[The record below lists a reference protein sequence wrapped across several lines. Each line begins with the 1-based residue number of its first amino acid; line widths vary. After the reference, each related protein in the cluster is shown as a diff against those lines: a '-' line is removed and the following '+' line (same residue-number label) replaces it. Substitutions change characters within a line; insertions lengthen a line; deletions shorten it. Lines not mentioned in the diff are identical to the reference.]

1 MSQFTVAIVGG
12 GFTGTT
18 LAAQLLRK
26 SGGSVSVL
34 LIEKA
39 ARLGRGVAYS
49 TECMEHLLNVRA
61 RNMSAYPDDPEHF
74 FEWAR
79 LNHLP
84 GDSADDY
91 LPRPLYGQYVAS
103 VLQQEIER
111 YPGRVE
117 HVHDEAVSI
126 ARVGDTAEI
135 RLRGGR
141 TLFAD
146 KVVIALGN
154 FPPGDPRLPGRTPHS
169 LRYVSNPWK
178 ASALGDVSHDHSVLL
193 VGSGLTSVDVAI
205 SLRERGFGGVIH
217 ILSRRGLLPQV
228 HKATAAWPP
237 FWTEQSPRT
246 VRGLLRLIRTQV
258 EAAEKAGSGW
268 RAVIDSLR
276 PFTQQIWRSF
286 SLSERRRFLRHVRP
300 YWDVHRHRIAPAIGA
315 RLASQIQDDQ
325 MEIHAGR
332 IQAYAED
339 IDGVEVT
346 YRDRQSGQDERL
358 RVDRVINCTGPESDC
373 RKVENPLLADLMRQK
388 LARPDP
394 LLLGLDVSPDGALI
408 DADGAASNLLYAIG
422 PVRKGNLWETI
433 AVPELRVQV
442 SELSKLL
449 LGKGEEA
456 QPKPE
461 INPGPERQVPIA
473 AFPQQRG
480 GTGIYFEQFYLGCLA
495 HASYL
500 LGSEGEA
507 VVVDPQRDVDIYL
520 RAAEQRGLRIHHIFE
535 THLHADFVSGHQE
548 LAART
553 GAKIY
558 IGPNGHATVPHAE
571 VHEGFE
577 LRVGKMRIKV
587 LETPGHTPESI
598 CLAVTDEEKSPNP
611 RAVLTGDTLFLG
623 DVGRPDLSKTHTPT
637 VLAGMLYDSL
647 HNKLLKLADE
657 VIVYPAHGAG
667 SLCGRNMR
675 AERSS
680 TIGTERLTNYALQIE
695 SKEEFIRQ
703 LTTNL
708 PPRPEYFP
716 QDAQINRTGAPA
728 LSELPGLKDVSAREL
743 QLLLNEKVIALDVRS
758 ADEFASGHV
767 PGSINI
773 PLSGQFASWAGILLG
788 LSSRPVLIATS
799 PEQLSEART
808 RLARVGIDDA
818 RGYLQD
824 GIEGWVGAG
833 LEVSELPQITV
844 QRLNEH
850 FSGDKLQLLDVRRRP
865 EWEAGHVEAAAWW
878 PLEDFRTSLP
888 QLNRNA
894 PIAVLCKGGYRSMIA
909 CSWLRREGFQNVTNV
924 VGGFDAWENSR
935 LPFVTELSG
944 AAV

>member
-1 MSQFTVAIVGG
+1 MPELTVAIVGG

-18 LAAQLLRK
+18 LAAQLLRA
-26 SGGSVSVL
+26 SGGSVFVV
-34 LIEKA
+34 LIERG

-49 TECMEHLLNVRA
+49 TECSEHLLNVRA
-61 RNMSAYPDDPEHF
+61 KNMSAYPDDPEHF
-74 FEWAR
+74 LEWAR
-79 LNHLP
+79 LNHAP
-84 GDSADDY
+84 GASPDDY

-103 VLQQEIER
+103 LLQQEIENH
-111 YPGRVE
+111 PGQIE
-117 HVHDEAVSI
+117 HVQDDAVSI
-126 ARVGDTAEI
+126 ASIGDTAEI
-135 RLRGGR
+135 RLRSGR
-141 TLFAD
+141 TLLAD

-154 FPPGDPRLPGRTPHS
+154 FPPGDPPLPGKMPHTP
-169 LRYVSNPWK
+169 RYVSNPWK
-178 ASALGDVSHDHSVLL
+178 ASALGDVSHDKSVLL

-205 SLRERGFGGVIH
+205 TLRRRGFPGTIH
-217 ILSRRGLLPQV
+217 ILSRRGLLPQA
-228 HKATAAWPP
+228 HKATTPWPP
-237 FWTEQSPRT
+237 FWTDKSPRT
-246 VRGLLRLIRTQV
+246 VRGLLRLVRTQV
-258 EAAEKAGSGW
+258 KGAENAGSDW

-276 PFTQQIWRSF
+276 PFTQEIWHALSF
-286 SLSERRRFLRHVRP
+286 TERRRFLRHVRP

-325 MEIHAGR
+325 IEIHAGR
-332 IQAYAED
+332 IKAYAED
-339 IDGVEVT
+339 VDGVDVT
-346 YRDRQSGQDERL
+346 FQDRQTRELKRM

-373 RKVENPLLADLMRQK
+373 RKVDDPLLTNLMRQK

-394 LLLGLDVSPDGALI
+394 LFLGLHVTPDGALI
-408 DADGAASNLLYAIG
+408 DAHGAPSNLLYAIG
-422 PVRKGNLWETI
+422 PVRKGSLWETI

-442 SELSKLL
+442 SELSTLL
-449 LGKGEEA
+449 LRMGEEA
-456 QPKPE
+456 QPKRE
-461 INPGPERQVPIA
+461 VNLGPERQVPLA
-473 AFPQQRG
+473 AFPQQLAG
-480 GTGIYFEQFYLGCLA
+480 SIYFEQFYLGCLA

-520 RAAEQRGLRIHHIFE
+520 KAAEQRGLRIRHIFE

-558 IGPNGHATVPHAE
+558 IGPNGHATVPHME

-598 CLAVTDEEKSPNP
+598 CLVVTDEEKSSNP
-611 RAVLTGDTLFLG
+611 WAVLTGDTLFLG

-647 HNKLLKLADE
+647 HDKLLRLADD

-680 TIGTERLTNYALQIE
+680 TIGTERLTNYALQIK

-716 QDAQINRTGAPA
+716 QDAQINRAGAPA
-728 LSELPGLKDVSAREL
+728 LSELPKLTLISAQEL
-743 QLLLNEKVIALDVRS
+743 QLLLAEGVVALDIRS
-758 ADEFASGHV
+758 GDQFAAAHV
-767 PGSINI
+767 PGSISI
-773 PLSGQFASWAGILLG
+773 PLAGEFASWAGILLG
-788 LSSRPVLIATS
+788 LFCRPVLIAPS

-808 RLARVGIDDA
+808 RLSRVGIDDV

-824 GIEGWVGAG
+824 GIEGWTKAG
-833 LEVSELPQITV
+833 LALTELPQITA
-844 QRLNEH
+844 QTLHDN
-850 FSGDKLQLLDVRRRP
+850 LQAYPQVLDVRRQP
-865 EWEAGHVEAAAWW
+865 EWQAGHIETATSW
-878 PLEDFRTSLP
+878 PLDNFKTSLP
-888 QLNRNA
+888 RIDRNA
-894 PIAVLCKGGYRSMIA
+894 PIAVLCKGGYRSLIA
-909 CSWLRREGFQNVTNV
+909 CSLLQRAGFHKVTNV
-924 VGGFDAWENSR
+924 MGGFAAWKTAR
-935 LPFVTELSG
+935 LPFVSES
-944 AAV
+944 AIAV